1 MFGCRSLYGRLV
13 HCVRARLPSL
23 RESVKWTRQLHVL
36 AVPVRPVPNPSVG
49 LPAQILAGHTP
60 RIDYV
65 RNEETE
71 EHPEIFAFR
80 GLKQS
85 WPALLRL
92 MSEMQTHRQVANEAE
107 EFRLLLLPE
116 VPAIHRHQF
125 LHPLLASANPTRAPR
140 NGIFFIRRWRG

>member
-1 MFGCRSLYGRLV
+1 MDSPAPCSGSAG
-13 HCVRARLPSL
+13 PSSPQPL
-23 RESVKWTRQLHVL
+23 
-36 AVPVRPVPNPSVG
+36 G

-85 WPALLRL
+85 WPD
-92 MSEMQTHRQVANEAE
+92 
-107 EFRLLLLPE
+107 FW
-116 VPAIHRHQF
+116 
-125 LHPLLASANPTRAPR
+125 R
-140 NGIFFIRRWRG
+140 NFHYYG